1 MKKKQSQTWITE
13 KEAAQIIE
21 LPGKFFR
28 KLVTE
33 GPLKGVVNYFKSK
46 RAAYRYNKIE
56 LEKQLKFY
64 EWEYERSRNLLT
76 NNNFRKKAPAQ
87 LVAEE
92 EKKLIYY
99 EEQKKKLQTE
109 LKKFI

>member
-1 MKKKQSQTWITE
+1 MAFYLFWYQHSLVHPTTGARFNQINLNKAHTEKPNAMKKRESKTWITE
-13 KEAAQIIE
+13 REAAQIIE

-56 LEKQLKFY
+56 LENYLF
-64 EWEYERSRNLLT
+64 ENSFLAGL
-76 NNNFRKKAPAQ
+76 
-87 LVAEE
+87 
-92 EKKLIYY
+92 
-99 EEQKKKLQTE
+99 
-109 LKKFI
+109 